1 MKAELKLKCLNTDLL
16 WAKGY
21 HNLEIRNVKHIPA
34 NINLLELQNYASLIE
49 QETVVDSNI
58 ITNPNRQKKLIFCKN
73 IFQSCLP
80 RAQET

>member
-1 MKAELKLKCLNTDLL
+1 MKYLNTDLL

-34 NINLLELQNYASLIE
+34 NTNLLELQNYASLIE

-58 ITNPNRQKKLIFCKN
+58 ITNPNG
-73 IFQSCLP
+73 
-80 RAQET
+80 QEN